1 MSVKPIPEGYR
12 TVTPYLNIQGAAE
25 LIEFLQQAFAAK
37 LKERIDRPDG
47 AIGHA
52 EVWIGDSIVML
63 SDPQGD
69 CPQTPGA
76 FYLYVADADATYRR
90 ALEAGATSVME
101 PANQFWGDR
110 QGGVRDR
117 FGNLW
122 WIATRIE
129 EVSGEELQRRMA
141 ALAAR

>member
-1 MSVKPIPEGYR
+1 MSAKPIPEGYR

-25 LIEFLQQAFAAK
+25 LIKFLQQAFDAG
-37 LKERIDRPDG
+37 LKERIDGPDG
-47 AIGHA
+47 TIVHA
-52 EVWIGDSIVML
+52 EVRIGDSIVML
-63 SDPQGD
+63 SDPHGD
-69 CPQTPGA
+69 CPQTPGS